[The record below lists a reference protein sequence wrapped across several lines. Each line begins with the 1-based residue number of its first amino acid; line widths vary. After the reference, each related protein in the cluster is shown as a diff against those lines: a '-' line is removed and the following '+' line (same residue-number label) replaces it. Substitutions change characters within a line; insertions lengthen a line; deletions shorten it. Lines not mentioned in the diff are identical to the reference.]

1 MGTVHLWVSEDN
13 HEAEEPI
20 KSVTPAKKYVEAKA
34 GLF

>member
-13 HEAEEPI
+13 HEAEKPN
-20 KSVTPAKKYVEAKA
+20 KTATPAKKYVEAKV